1 MKNITLANNI
11 NIYKTY
17 NKNHKKILKDLKEFC
32 KINNYSEKDF
42 YTPMCLFNPYK
53 NKDNV
58 LKSFYQDTINEFLN
72 FKKITKKFIINT
84 FWINVI
90 VKNVSYGIHNHSDY
104 DFSLVH
110 YLKFN
115 TKDHTGTTF
124 YKDEKKNNPCDV
136 EVECADVVIFDGKI
150 NHEALPHNS
159 ENIRITSVINFGLI

>member
-1 MKNITLANNI
+1 MKNVTLANEI
-11 NIYKTY
+11 NVYKTF
-17 NKNHKKILKDLKEFC
+17 NKNNKKILNDLKEFC

-42 YTPMCLFNPYK
+42 YKPMCLFNPYK

-58 LKSFYQDTINEFLN
+58 LKSFYEDTINEFLT
-72 FKKITKKFIINT
+72 FKKITKKFIIT
-84 FWINVI
+84 HFWINVI
-90 VKNVSYGIHNHSDY
+90 VKNVSYGIHNHSEN

-115 TKDHTGTTF
+115 TEEHKGTTF
-124 YKDEKKNNPCDV
+124 YKDEKKNNPCEV

-159 ENIRITSVINFGLI
+159 KNIRITSALSFNLI